1 MYRTTAQRGIA
12 ALAFVLLLALAGAQ
26 PAAAAADRKPA
37 EPAGR
42 VASFWTIVLNAVPGA
57 HAALDVLTGWFQGA
71 KISSVE
77 PPAVTN
83 QGWGIDP
90 NGSEATTL
98 KPNGG
103 G

>member
-12 ALAFVLLLALAGAQ
+12 ALAFVLLLALAGVQ
-26 PAAAAADRKPA
+26 PVAAADR

-42 VASFWTIVLNAVPGA
+42 TGRIASFWTIVLDVVPGA
-57 HAALDVLTGWFQGA
+57 HAALDMLTGWSQGA
-71 KISSVE
+71 KISMGE

-90 NGSEATTL
+90 NGSEPTIL

>member
-26 PAAAAADRKPA
+26 PEAAAERKPA
-37 EPAGR
+37 RAAER
-42 VASFWTIVLNAVPGA
+42 VASFWTVVLDAVPGA
-57 HAALDVLTGWFQGA
+57 HAALNMLTSWSHGA
-71 KISSVE
+71 KISIGE

-90 NGSEATTL
+90 NGSEPTIL